1 VEEQGAVLR
10 AMSGRYLG
18 IVNGAYTGTTYH
30 PWPQPAKRHTC
41 SGGCC
46 DDVEVPRDDCPELQ
60 ESGDVWNRLGDDRN
74 RLQDDVGESAWVSPP
89 GDGWEVAAFARRLE
103 RSRER
108 HADILERLGEERDR
122 ERVRSERSP
131 AEKPCVS
138 VAQPKD
144 TTGTFN
150 KGQGDPTYLG
160 LLEELRQLHFEKSAG
175 YGTAADPLEN
185 FNTVAAHSGEPAFV
199 YPVRRAVEKL
209 GRWASLYA
217 QGRLE
222 ELGEEHL
229 DVASLLLCAEALRRS
244 SLSRT
249 TRTP

>member
-1 VEEQGAVLR
+1 ML
-10 AMSGRYLG
+10 
-18 IVNGAYTGTTYH
+18 
-30 PWPQPAKRHTC
+30 W
-41 SGGCC
+41 
-46 DDVEVPRDDCPELQ
+46 
-60 ESGDVWNRLGDDRN
+60 
-74 RLQDDVGESAWVSPP
+74 
-89 GDGWEVAAFARRLE
+89 RLE

-122 ERVRSERSP
+122 GRVRSERSP
-131 AEKPCVS
+131 AEKPCIS
-138 VAQPKD
+138 V
-144 TTGTFN
+144 
-150 KGQGDPTYLG
+150 QGDPTYLG
-160 LLEELRQLHFEKSAG
+160 LLEELRELHLEKSAG
-175 YGTAADPLEN
+175 YGTSGDPLAN
-185 FNTVAAHSGEPAFV
+185 FTTVAAHSGEPAFV

-209 GRWASLYA
+209 SRWASLYA